1 MEDDPH
7 NTSEVFDAV
16 GAESP
21 KEDAA
26 TKATREELKHTVISD
41 APADIAISTA
51 MDEDKSDR
59 APSAGHKTP
68 DLKPPSTADKLKEQ
82 VSSPKKKR
90 AHDEVEEGQES
101 SVSPA
106 LSGSSSP
113 RDSNGASR
121 GERLEPEKKRARDEP
136 EEETKKPVEQASAA
150 AAASSTENAADPEPK
165 DASKASALATEKA
178 DGQHAISTSEK
189 DGATTKPG
197 STATSTSA
205 FAKSGFAKLS
215 GAASPFGALGAGAVK
230 SSGFGGS
237 LSSSPSPFGALGTG
251 PTPVNTVP
259 KLTFATPA
267 ADKSGP
273 AVAAS
278 PFAALNGGPSKT
290 FGSAFGSGFGSG
302 FGASKLT
309 SFAKPGGDLKDVKPA
324 RPFGAPE
331 SDNEGSSDGG
341 EDDEEPETGTEEP
354 ESEKEPEE
362 PKQATA
368 ADDKKKTKLQKVVVD
383 DGEAGETTVFVAR
396 AKVYYMDSDA
406 KAWKE
411 RGAGILKV
419 NVPEATVDA
428 DDNGAVIPESFDA
441 SMLQGDQD
449 GEDAE
454 AGTATT
460 ATGPKVVRLIMRQ
473 DHTHRVVVNTAV
485 TGATDFVKR
494 EMLRAAT
501 FAFSA
506 VEGPEAKRVTLQI
519 KMSPPNAEQF
529 HKVIELIQKELKSL
543 G

>member
-1 MEDDPH
+1 MEDDSH

-41 APADIAISTA
+41 VPADTATSTA

-59 APSAGHKTP
+59 APSTGHKTP
-68 DLKPPSTADKLKEQ
+68 DLKPPGTADTLKEQ

-90 AHDEVEEGQES
+90 AHDEVEEGQEA

-136 EEETKKPVEQASAA
+136 EEETKKPAEQASAA
-150 AAASSTENAADPEPK
+150 ANSTENATDPEPK
-165 DASKASALATEKA
+165 NASKASALATEKV

-197 STATSTSA
+197 STSTSASA
-205 FAKSGFAKLS
+205 FAKSGFAKLA
-215 GAASPFGALGAGAVK
+215 GPASPFGALGAGAAK

-267 ADKSGP
+267 ADKSGT

-278 PFAALNGGPSKT
+278 PFAALNGGSSKT

-362 PKQATA
+362 LKQAAA

-383 DGEAGETTVFVAR
+383 DGEAGETTAFVAR
-396 AKVYYMDSDA
+396 AKVYYMDSTA

-411 RGAGILKV
+411 RGAGILKI

-428 DDNGAVIPESFDA
+428 DDHGTVIPESFDA
-441 SMLQGDQD
+441 SMLQADQD
-449 GEDAE
+449 GEDVE
-454 AGTATT
+454 AGTTTT
-460 ATGPKVVRLIMRQ
+460 AKGSKVVRLIMRQ

-501 FAFSA
+501 FTFNA
-506 VEGPEAKRVTLQI
+506 VEGPEAQLVTLQI

-529 HKVIELIQKELKSL
+529 HKIIELIQKELKSL

>member
-1 MEDDPH
+1 MEDDSH
-7 NTSEVFDAV
+7 NTSEVVDAV

-41 APADIAISTA
+41 VPTDTATSTA
-51 MDEDKSDR
+51 MDEDKSDH
-59 APSAGHKTP
+59 APSVGHKTP
-68 DLKPPSTADKLKEQ
+68 DLKPSGTADALKEQ

-90 AHDEVEEGQES
+90 AHDEVEEGQEA

-136 EEETKKPVEQASAA
+136 EEGTKKPVEQASAA
-150 AAASSTENAADPEPK
+150 ATSSTENATDTKPK
-165 DASKASALATEKA
+165 DASNASALATEKA
-178 DGQHAISTSEK
+178 DGQHVISTSEK
-189 DGATTKPG
+189 DGATAKPG
-197 STATSTSA
+197 FTSTSASA
-205 FAKSGFAKLS
+205 FAKSGFAKLT
-215 GAASPFGALGAGAVK
+215 GAASPFGALGAGAAK

-267 ADKSGP
+267 ADGSGP
-273 AVAAS
+273 AAAAS

-362 PKQATA
+362 PKQTAA

-383 DGEAGETTVFVAR
+383 DGEAGETTIFVAR

-411 RGAGILKV
+411 RGAGILKI
-419 NVPEATVDA
+419 NVPEATVDT
-428 DDNGAVIPESFDA
+428 DDHGTVIPESFDA
-441 SMLQGDQD
+441 SMLQSDQD
-449 GEDAE
+449 EEDVE
-454 AGTATT
+454 AGSTTT
-460 ATGPKVVRLIMRQ
+460 AKGPKVVRLIMRQ

-501 FAFSA
+501 FTFNA
-506 VEGPEAKRVTLQI
+506 VEGPEAKRAMLQI